1 MKSLI
6 KKLLREEMLSMVNDY
21 LSNLK
26 LINDNKTITYNT
38 LISKDDETGNKLYLF
53 VGFIDFKYYSEYSYA
68 FILLDK
74 DNKPLSDYLTNR
86 KEVSKFLPS
95 ELKNNNKIFPLIM
108 DITRKLMNE
117 KLPQNIIRK
126 TVEPISGDSLKRY
139 EEITKIMVNEYNY
152 KLIEVTKD
160 DWGITT
166 WKLTRNEINDK
177 NKEMN
182 ESYELSHQYSIQEIA
197 KMTFDHILPTL
208 PKL

>member
-6 KKLLREEMLSMVNDY
+6 KKLLKDEIPFNNSLEQ
-21 LSNLK
+21 
-26 LINDNKTITYNT
+26 YN
-38 LISKDDETGNKLYLF
+38 
-53 VGFIDFKYYSEYSYA
+53 
-68 FILLDK
+68 
-74 DNKPLSDYLTNR
+74 
-86 KEVSKFLPS
+86 
-95 ELKNNNKIFPLIM
+95 
-108 DITRKLMNE
+108 
-117 KLPQNIIRK
+117 
-126 TVEPISGDSLKRY
+126 
-139 EEITKIMVNEYNY
+139 EITKIMINEYNY

-160 DWGITT
+160 DWGNTI